1 LRTGPR
7 APLLRD
13 EPRALRRRSTRR
25 CRSAA
30 ATERRRGSGTAP
42 KIHPAEIDDT
52 NLCEVAILWRV
63 MSSGRPV
70 RARSA
75 SK

>member
-25 CRSAA
+25 RRP
-30 ATERRRGSGTAP
+30 ATAIERRRDPVPPRRFIPP
-42 KIHPAEIDDT
+42 KSTIRI
-52 NLCEVAILWRV
+52 C
-63 MSSGRPV
+63 
-70 RARSA
+70 AR
-75 SK
+75 